1 MWRMAKSII
10 SMLII
15 TLVVVWSV
23 AGFTTV
29 KANNINLQYI
39 LYIQEIDYLAVSDMP
54 FNVYQISNGRTFN
67 RTFCIGTKSQNSFK
81 NLKYNLETQS
91 FIGGEQNGV
100 PTDELNG
107 ENSFYTLDKWIVKIT
122 GAINSQIYS
131 GEGLIQNGNISD
143 YTIFTNCDWTTD
155 EISKVKSYSKDL
167 KNVIGEGLTEEKIL
181 EIVNNSINAT
191 TNTYNEATSIY
202 YTITNNYTLY
212 KEGKLDKETLQA
224 TLTQAINQLNELNN
238 NTGNTLAD
246 LMAINNALTYAQT
259 IQQELLLKPSTSVT
273 TSVQT
278 ILQAVSNLVQ
288 QYQAGTVTQ
297 AQAMQ
302 ELRGYAYQLA
312 QLIKTDTTISDIEVI
327 NTGTN
332 VVNNF
337 IEIISNNS
345 ELKKEVSDLS
355 QQSDKE
361 ELDFIESIETDK
373 SVEDLAPSKIYLQGQ
388 VSTTDNNGGETI
400 QDLFI
405 AVWDNAL
412 VKILVPIF
420 AGFSV
425 VAVVLGRKYKL

>member
-1 MWRMAKSII
+1 
-10 SMLII
+10 MLII
-15 TLVVVWSV
+15 TPVVVWSV
-23 AGFTTV
+23 VASTTV
-29 KANNINLQYI
+29 KASNINLKYI

-54 FNVYQISNGRTFN
+54 FNVYQISDN
-67 RTFCIGTKSQNSFK
+67 RYFDKSFCIGTKSDNSFK
-81 NLKYNLETQS
+81 NLRYNLETQS
-91 FIGGEQNGV
+91 FIGGEKNGT
-100 PTDELNG
+100 PTHQYNREYAY
-107 ENSFYTLDKWIVKIT
+107 FFTLDKQSVEIT
-122 GAINSQIYS
+122 GVINSYIYS
-131 GEGLIQNGNISD
+131 GSGNGISNVLSGKINE
-143 YTIFTNCDWTTD
+143 YSVFTNCNWTQE
-155 EISKVKSYSKDL
+155 EINKVKAYSKDL

-202 YTITNNYTLY
+202 NTIQNNYTLY
-212 KEGKLDKETLQA
+212 KEGKLNKETLQA
-224 TLTQAINQLNELNN
+224 NLNQAINQLNELNN
-238 NTGNTLAD
+238 NSGNTLAD
-246 LMAINNALTYAQT
+246 LMAINNVLTYAQT

-312 QLIKTDTTISDIEVI
+312 QLIQSDTTISDIEVI

-345 ELKKEVSDLS
+345 ELNKDVSDRS
-355 QQSDKE
+355 QLSDKD

-388 VSTTDNNGGETI
+388 VSTTDNNGGETV
-400 QDLFI
+400 QDLFK

-412 VKILVPIF
+412 VKILIPIF

>member
-1 MWRMAKSII
+1 
-10 SMLII
+10 MLII
-15 TLVVVWSV
+15 IPVVSLS
-23 AGFTTV
+23 AGVFTTV
-29 KANNINLQYI
+29 KASNINLQYI

-67 RTFCIGTKSQNSFK
+67 HTFCIGTKSQISFK

-100 PTDELNG
+100 PTDELNS
-107 ENSFYTLDKWIVKIT
+107 EYSFYTLDKWIVKIT

-131 GEGLIQNGNISD
+131 GEGLIQNGKISN
-143 YTIFTNCDWTTD
+143 YTIFTNCDWSQD

-167 KNVIGEGLTEEKIL
+167 TNVIGEGLTEEKIL
-181 EIVNNSINAT
+181 EIVNSSINAT
-191 TNTYNEATSIY
+191 TNTYNETTSIY
-202 YTITNNYTLY
+202 NTITNNYTLY
-212 KEGKLDKETLQA
+212 KEGKLDKATLQA
-224 TLTQAINQLNELNN
+224 NLTQAINQLNELNN
-238 NTGNTLAD
+238 ITGNTLAD

-312 QLIKTDTTISDIEVI
+312 QLIQSDTTISDIEVI

-332 VVNNF
+332 VVSNF

-345 ELKKEVSDLS
+345 ELNKDVSDRS
-355 QQSDKE
+355 QMSDKD

-373 SVEDLAPSKIYLQGQ
+373 SVEELAPSKIYLQGQ
-388 VSTTDNNGGETI
+388 VSIADNNGGETV
-400 QDLFI
+400 QDLFK

>member
-1 MWRMAKSII
+1 MA
-10 SMLII
+10 
-15 TLVVVWSV
+15 
-23 AGFTTV
+23 GYTTV
-29 KANNINLQYI
+29 KASNINLQYI

-67 RTFCIGTKSQNSFK
+67 RTFCIGTKSGNSFK

-100 PTDELNG
+100 PTDEYND
-107 ENSFYTLDKWIVKIT
+107 EYSFYTLDKWIVKIT

-131 GEGLIQNGNISD
+131 GEGLIQNGKISD
-143 YTIFTNCDWTTD
+143 YTIFTNCEWTQD

-181 EIVNNSINAT
+181 EIVNSSINAT

-202 YTITNNYTLY
+202 NTITNNYTLY

-224 TLTQAINQLNELNN
+224 NLTQAINQLNELNN

-312 QLIKTDTTISDIEVI
+312 QLIQTDTTISDIEVI

-355 QQSDKE
+355 QKSDKD

-388 VSTTDNNGGETI
+388 VSTTDNNDGETV
-400 QDLFI
+400 QDLFK

>member
-1 MWRMAKSII
+1 M
-10 SMLII
+10 
-15 TLVVVWSV
+15 VVWSV
-23 AGFTTV
+23 GVFTTV

-54 FNVYQISNGRTFN
+54 FNVYQISNGQTFN
-67 RTFCIGTKSQNSFK
+67 RTYCIGTKSGNSFK
-81 NLKYNLETQS
+81 NLKYNFETQS
-91 FIGGEQNGV
+91 FIGGEMCGT
-100 PTDELNG
+100 PTDEYEG
-107 ENSFYTLDKWIVKIT
+107 AYSYYTLDKWIVKIT
-122 GAINSQIYS
+122 GVINSQIYS
-131 GEGLIQNGNISD
+131 GSGTITNGKISD
-143 YTIFTNCDWTTD
+143 YTVYTNSEWTQE

-167 KNVIGEGLTEEKIL
+167 KDVIGEGLTEEKII

-191 TNTYNEATSIY
+191 TNTTIQANTIQTNISNY
-202 YTITNNYTLY
+202 YTQYKNGDITQ
-212 KEGKLDKETLQA
+212 EEMQ
-224 TLTQAINQLNELNN
+224 QAINEAIAQLKSLND
-238 NTGNTLAD
+238 TSGNTLAD

-259 IQQELLLKPSTSVT
+259 VQDELLLRPSTSVT

-288 QYQAGTVTQ
+288 QYQNRTVTQ

-302 ELRGYAYQLA
+302 ELRGYAYQIA
-312 QLIKTDTTISDIEVI
+312 QLMNGELSISDVEVI
-327 NTGTN
+327 NSGTN
-332 VVNNF
+332 VINNF

-345 ELKKEVSDLS
+345 ELKKDVSELS
-355 QQSDKE
+355 QKSDKD

-388 VSTTDNNGGETI
+388 VSTTDNNGEETV
-400 QDLFI
+400 QDLFK

>member
-1 MWRMAKSII
+1 
-10 SMLII
+10 MLII
-15 TLVVVWSV
+15 TPVVVWSV
-23 AGFTTV
+23 GVFTTV
-29 KANNINLQYI
+29 KADNINLKYI
-39 LYIQEIDYLAVSDMP
+39 LYIKEIDYLAVSDMP
-54 FNVYQISNGRTFN
+54 WNVYQISNGSTYN
-67 RTFCIGTKSQNSFK
+67 RTFCIGTKSGNSFK

-91 FIGGEQNGV
+91 FIGGEMCGT
-100 PTDELNG
+100 PKDEYEG
-107 ENSFYTLDKWIVKIT
+107 AYSYYTLDKWIVKIT
-122 GAINSQIYS
+122 GVINSQIFS
-131 GEGLIQNGNISD
+131 GTGTITNGKISD
-143 YTIFTNCDWTTD
+143 YTVYTNSEWTQE

-167 KNVIGEGLTEEKIL
+167 KDVIGEGLTEEKIL
-181 EIVNNSINAT
+181 EIVNSSINAT

-202 YTITNNYTLY
+202 TTITNNYTLY

-224 TLTQAINQLNELNN
+224 NLIQAINQLNELNN

-312 QLIKTDTTISDIEVI
+312 QLIQTDTTISDIEVI

-355 QQSDKE
+355 QKSDKD

-388 VSTTDNNGGETI
+388 VSTTDSNGGETI
-400 QDLFI
+400 QDLFK

>member
-1 MWRMAKSII
+1 MTPII
-10 SMLII
+10 ILAVSL
-15 TLVVVWSV
+15 S
-23 AGFTTV
+23 AGVFTTV
-29 KANNINLQYI
+29 KADNINLQYI
-39 LYIQEIDYLAVSDMP
+39 LYIQEIDYLAVSDLP

-67 RTFCIGTKSQNSFK
+67 RTYCIGTKSGNSFK

-91 FIGGEQNGV
+91 FIGGEQNGT
-100 PTDELNG
+100 PTDEYNG
-107 ENSFYTLDKWIVKIT
+107 EYSFYNLDKWIVKIT

-131 GEGLIQNGNISD
+131 GEGLIQNGKISD
-143 YTIFTNCDWTTD
+143 YTIFTNCDWTQD

-181 EIVNNSINAT
+181 EIVNSSINAT

-202 YTITNNYTLY
+202 NTITNNYTLY

-238 NTGNTLAD
+238 NNGNTLAD

-259 IQQELLLKPSTSVT
+259 IQQELLLKPATSVT

-288 QYQAGTVTQ
+288 QYQSGVVTQ
-297 AQAMQ
+297 AQTMQ

-312 QLIKTDTTISDIEVI
+312 QLLTTDISISDVEVI

-345 ELKKEVSDLS
+345 ELNKDVSDRSQLS
-355 QQSDKE
+355 DQN
-361 ELDFIESIETDK
+361 ELDFIESIETEK
-373 SVEDLAPSKIYLQGQ
+373 SVEDLAPSKIYIQGQ
-388 VSTTDNNGGETI
+388 ASTTDNNTGESLT
-400 QDLFI
+400 DLFN
-405 AVWDNAL
+405 AVWNNAI
-412 VKILVPIF
+412 VKIMVPIF

-425 VAVVLGRKYKL
+425 IAVIFGRKYKL

>member
-1 MWRMAKSII
+1 
-10 SMLII
+10 MLII
-15 TLVVVWSV
+15 TPVVVWSAV
-23 AGFTTV
+23 VSTTV
-29 KANNINLQYI
+29 KASNINLQYI
-39 LYIQEIDYLAVSDMP
+39 LYIKEIDYLAVSDMP

-100 PTDELNG
+100 PKDEYNG
-107 ENSFYTLDKWIVKIT
+107 EYSFYTLDKWIVKIT

-131 GEGLIQNGNISD
+131 GEGLIQNGKISD
-143 YTIFTNCDWTTD
+143 YTIFTNCDWTQE
-155 EISKVKSYSKDL
+155 EINKVKSYSKDL

-181 EIVNNSINAT
+181 EIINSSINAT

-202 YTITNNYTLY
+202 NTITNNYTLY

-273 TSVQT
+273 SSVQT

-312 QLIKTDTTISDIEVI
+312 QLIQTDTTISDIEVI

-355 QQSDKE
+355 QKSDKD

-388 VSTTDNNGGETI
+388 VSTTDSTGGETI
-400 QDLFI
+400 QDLFN
-405 AVWDNAL
+405 AVWNNAL
-412 VKILVPIF
+412 VKIFVPIF
-420 AGFSV
+420 AGFAV

>member
-1 MWRMAKSII
+1 M
-10 SMLII
+10 
-15 TLVVVWSV
+15 VVS
-23 AGFTTV
+23 TTV
-29 KANNINLQYI
+29 KASNINLQYI

-67 RTFCIGTKSQNSFK
+67 RTFCIGTKSGNSFK

-100 PTDELNG
+100 PTDEYNR
-107 ENSFYTLDKWIVKIT
+107 EYSFYTLDKWIVKIT

-131 GEGLIQNGNISD
+131 GEGLIQNGKISD
-143 YTIFTNCDWTTD
+143 YTIFTNCEWSQE

-181 EIVNNSINAT
+181 EIVNSSINAT

-202 YTITNNYTLY
+202 NTITNNYTLY

-224 TLTQAINQLNELNN
+224 NLIQAINQLNELNN

-312 QLIKTDTTISDIEVI
+312 QLIQTDTTISDIEVI

-337 IEIISNNS
+337 IDIISNNN

-355 QQSDKE
+355 QKSDKD

-388 VSTTDNNGGETI
+388 VSTTDSNGGETI
-400 QDLFI
+400 QDLFK

>member
-1 MWRMAKSII
+1 
-10 SMLII
+10 MLII
-15 TLVVVWSV
+15 TPVVVWSV
-23 AGFTTV
+23 VVFTTV
-29 KANNINLQYI
+29 KASNINLQYI

-91 FIGGEQNGV
+91 FIGGEQNSL
-100 PTDELNG
+100 PTDEFNG
-107 ENSFYTLDKWIVKIT
+107 EYSFYTLDKWIVKIT

-131 GEGLIQNGNISD
+131 GEGLIQNGKISD
-143 YTIFTNCDWTTD
+143 YTIFTNCDWSQD
-155 EISKVKSYSKDL
+155 EINKVKSYSRDL

-181 EIVNNSINAT
+181 EIVNSSINAT

-202 YTITNNYTLY
+202 NTITNNYTLY

-224 TLTQAINQLNELNN
+224 NLTQAINQLNELNN
-238 NTGNTLAD
+238 NPGNTLAD

-259 IQQELLLKPSTSVT
+259 IQQELLLKPSTSIT

-288 QYQAGTVTQ
+288 QYQAGTVMQ

-312 QLIKTDTTISDIEVI
+312 QLIQTDTTISDIEVI

-355 QQSDKE
+355 QKSDKD

-388 VSTTDNNGGETI
+388 VSTTDSNGGETV
-400 QDLFI
+400 QDLFK

>member
-1 MWRMAKSII
+1 MG
-10 SMLII
+10 
-15 TLVVVWSV
+15 V
-23 AGFTTV
+23 FTTV
-29 KANNINLQYI
+29 KADNTNLKYI
-39 LYIQEIDYLAVSDMP
+39 LYIKEIDYLAVSDMP
-54 FNVYQISNGRTFN
+54 WNVYQISNGSTYN
-67 RTFCIGTKSQNSFK
+67 RTFCIGTKSGNSFK

-91 FIGGEQNGV
+91 FIGGEMCGT
-100 PTDELNG
+100 PTDEYEG
-107 ENSFYTLDKWIVKIT
+107 AYSYYTLDKWIVKIT
-122 GAINSQIYS
+122 GVINSQIFS
-131 GEGLIQNGNISD
+131 GTGTITNGKISD
-143 YTIFTNCDWTTD
+143 YTVYTNSEWTQE

-167 KNVIGEGLTEEKIL
+167 KDVIGEGLTEEKIL
-181 EIVNNSINAT
+181 EIVNSSINAT

-202 YTITNNYTLY
+202 NTITNNYTLY

-224 TLTQAINQLNELNN
+224 NLIQAINQLNELNN

-312 QLIKTDTTISDIEVI
+312 QLIQTDTTISDIEVI

-355 QQSDKE
+355 QKSDKD

-388 VSTTDNNGGETI
+388 VSTTDSNGGETI
-400 QDLFI
+400 QDLFK

>member
-1 MWRMAKSII
+1 
-10 SMLII
+10 MLII

-29 KANNINLQYI
+29 KASNINLQYI

-67 RTFCIGTKSQNSFK
+67 RTFCIGTKSGNSFK

-100 PTDELNG
+100 PIDEYNG
-107 ENSFYTLDKWIVKIT
+107 EYSFYTLDKWIVKIT

-131 GEGLIQNGNISD
+131 GEGLIQNGKISD
-143 YTIFTNCDWTTD
+143 YTIITNCDWSQE

-181 EIVNNSINAT
+181 EIVNSSINAT

-202 YTITNNYTLY
+202 NTITNNYTLY

-224 TLTQAINQLNELNN
+224 NLTQAINQLNELNN

-288 QYQAGTVTQ
+288 QYQVGTVTQ

-312 QLIKTDTTISDIEVI
+312 QLIQSDTTISDIEVI

-345 ELKKEVSDLS
+345 ELNKDVSDRS
-355 QQSDKE
+355 QLSDKD
-361 ELDFIESIETDK
+361 ELDFIESIETEK
-373 SVEDLAPSKIYLQGQ
+373 SVEELAPSKIYIQGQ
-388 VSTTDNNGGETI
+388 TSTTDNNGGETV
-400 QDLFI
+400 QDLFK
-405 AVWDNAL
+405 AVWNNAI
-412 VKILVPIF
+412 VKIMIPIF

-425 VAVVLGRKYKL
+425 IAVVFGRKYKL

>member
-1 MWRMAKSII
+1 
-10 SMLII
+10 MLII
-15 TLVVVWSV
+15 IPVVAWSV

-29 KANNINLQYI
+29 KADNINLKYI
-39 LYIQEIDYLAVSDMP
+39 LYIKEIDYLAVSDMP
-54 FNVYQISNGRTFN
+54 WNVYQISNGSTFN
-67 RTFCIGTKSQNSFK
+67 RTFCIGTKSGNSFK
-81 NLKYNLETQS
+81 KLKYNLETQS
-91 FIGGEQNGV
+91 FIGGEICGT
-100 PTDELNG
+100 PTDEYEG
-107 ENSFYTLDKWIVKIT
+107 AYSYYTIDKWIVKIT
-122 GAINSQIYS
+122 GVINSQIYS
-131 GEGLIQNGNISD
+131 GTGTITNGKISD
-143 YTIFTNCDWTTD
+143 YTVYTNSEWTQE

-181 EIVNNSINAT
+181 EIVNSSINAT

-202 YTITNNYTLY
+202 NTITNNYTLY

-224 TLTQAINQLNELNN
+224 NLIQAINQLNELNN

-312 QLIKTDTTISDIEVI
+312 QLIQTDTTISDIEVI

-355 QQSDKE
+355 QKSDKD

-388 VSTTDNNGGETI
+388 VSTTDSNGGETI
-400 QDLFI
+400 QDLFK

>member
-1 MWRMAKSII
+1 
-10 SMLII
+10 MLII
-15 TLVVVWSV
+15 TPVVAWS
-23 AGFTTV
+23 AGVSTMV
-29 KANNINLQYI
+29 KASNINLQYI

-100 PTDELNG
+100 PTDEYNG
-107 ENSFYTLDKWIVKIT
+107 EYSFYNLDKWLVKIT

-131 GEGLIQNGNISD
+131 GEGLIQNGKISD
-143 YTIFTNCDWTTD
+143 YTIFTNCDWSQE
-155 EISKVKSYSKDL
+155 EINKVKSYSKDL

-181 EIVNNSINAT
+181 EIVNNSINET

-202 YTITNNYTLY
+202 NNIQNNYTLY

-224 TLTQAINQLNELNN
+224 ILIQAINQLNELNN

-246 LMAINNALTYAQT
+246 LIAINNALTYAQT

-312 QLIKTDTTISDIEVI
+312 QLIQSDTTISDIEVI

-345 ELKKEVSDLS
+345 ELNKDVSDRS
-355 QQSDKE
+355 QMSDKD
-361 ELDFIESIETDK
+361 ELAFIESIETDK

-388 VSTTDNNGGETI
+388 VSTADNNGGETV
-400 QDLFI
+400 QDLFK

>member
-1 MWRMAKSII
+1 
-10 SMLII
+10 MLII
-15 TLVVVWSV
+15 TPVVVWSV
-23 AGFTTV
+23 GVFTTV
-29 KANNINLQYI
+29 KADNINLKYI
-39 LYIQEIDYLAVSDMP
+39 LYIKEIDYLAVSDMP
-54 FNVYQISNGRTFN
+54 WNVYQISNGSTYN
-67 RTFCIGTKSQNSFK
+67 RTFCIGTKSGNSFK

-91 FIGGEQNGV
+91 FIGGEMCGT
-100 PTDELNG
+100 PTDEYEG
-107 ENSFYTLDKWIVKIT
+107 AYSYYTLDKWIVTIT
-122 GAINSQIYS
+122 GVINSQIFS
-131 GEGLIQNGNISD
+131 GTGTITNGKISD
-143 YTIFTNCDWTTD
+143 YTVYTNSEWTQE

-167 KNVIGEGLTEEKIL
+167 KDVIGEGLTEEKIL
-181 EIVNNSINAT
+181 EIVNSSINAT

-202 YTITNNYTLY
+202 STITNNYTLY

-224 TLTQAINQLNELNN
+224 NLIQAINQLNELNN

-312 QLIKTDTTISDIEVI
+312 QLIQTDTTISDIEVI

-355 QQSDKE
+355 QKSDKD

-388 VSTTDNNGGETI
+388 VSTTDSNGGETI
-400 QDLFI
+400 QDLFK

>member
-1 MWRMAKSII
+1 M
-10 SMLII
+10 
-15 TLVVVWSV
+15 VVWSV
-23 AGFTTV
+23 VVSTTV

-54 FNVYQISNGRTFN
+54 FNIYQISNGRTFN
-67 RTFCIGTKSQNSFK
+67 RTFCIGTKSGNSFK

-91 FIGGEQNGV
+91 FIGGEQNGT
-100 PTDELNG
+100 PTDEYNG
-107 ENSFYTLDKWIVKIT
+107 EYSFYTLDKWIVKIT

-131 GEGLIQNGNISD
+131 GEGLIQNGKISD
-143 YTIFTNCDWTTD
+143 YTIFTNCDWSQD

-181 EIVNNSINAT
+181 EIVNSSINAT

-202 YTITNNYTLY
+202 NTITNNYTLY

-312 QLIKTDTTISDIEVI
+312 QLIQTDTTISDIEVI

-355 QQSDKE
+355 QQSDKD

-388 VSTTDNNGGETI
+388 VSTTDSTGGETI
-400 QDLFI
+400 QDLFN
-405 AVWDNAL
+405 AVWNNAL

-420 AGFSV
+420 AGFAV

>member
-1 MWRMAKSII
+1 
-10 SMLII
+10 MLII
-15 TLVVVWSV
+15 IPAVSLS
-23 AGFTTV
+23 AGVFTTV
-29 KANNINLQYI
+29 KASNINLQYI

-67 RTFCIGTKSQNSFK
+67 RTFCIGTKSGNSFK

-100 PTDELNG
+100 PTDEYNG
-107 ENSFYTLDKWIVKIT
+107 EYSFYTLDKWIVKIT

-131 GEGLIQNGNISD
+131 GEGIIQNGKISD
-143 YTIFTNCDWTTD
+143 YTIFTNCDWSQE

-181 EIVNNSINAT
+181 EIVNSSINAT

-202 YTITNNYTLY
+202 NTITNNYTLY

-312 QLIKTDTTISDIEVI
+312 QLIQSDTTISDIEVI

-345 ELKKEVSDLS
+345 ELNKDVSDRS
-355 QQSDKE
+355 QLSDKD

-373 SVEDLAPSKIYLQGQ
+373 SVDDLAPSKIYLQGQ
-388 VSTTDNNGGETI
+388 VSTTDSAGGETV
-400 QDLFI
+400 QDLFN
-405 AVWDNAL
+405 AVWNNSL

-425 VAVVLGRKYKL
+425 IAVVLGRKYKL

>member
-1 MWRMAKSII
+1 M
-10 SMLII
+10 
-15 TLVVVWSV
+15 

-29 KANNINLQYI
+29 KADNINLKYI
-39 LYIQEIDYLAVSDMP
+39 LYIKEIDYLAVSDMP
-54 FNVYQISNGRTFN
+54 WNVYQISNGSTFN
-67 RTFCIGTKSQNSFK
+67 RTFCIGTKSGNSFK

-91 FIGGEQNGV
+91 FIGGEMCGT
-100 PTDELNG
+100 PTDEYEG
-107 ENSFYTLDKWIVKIT
+107 AYSYYTLDKWIVKIT
-122 GAINSQIYS
+122 GVINSQIYS
-131 GEGLIQNGNISD
+131 DTGTITNGKISD
-143 YTIFTNCDWTTD
+143 YTVYTNSEWTQE

-191 TNTYNEATSIY
+191 TNTYKEATSIY
-202 YTITNNYTLY
+202 NTITNNYTLY

-273 TSVQT
+273 TAVQS
-278 ILQAVSNLVQ
+278 ILQAVSNLVK
-288 QYQAGTVTQ
+288 QYQDGTVTQ

-312 QLIKTDTTISDIEVI
+312 QLIQSDTTISDIEVI

-345 ELKKEVSDLS
+345 ELNKDVSDRS
-355 QQSDKE
+355 QINDKD

-373 SVEDLAPSKIYLQGQ
+373 SVEDLAPSKIYLQEQ
-388 VSTTDNNGGETI
+388 VSTADNNGGETI
-400 QDLFI
+400 QDLFK

>member
-1 MWRMAKSII
+1 
-10 SMLII
+10 MLII
-15 TLVVVWSV
+15 TPVVVWSV
-23 AGFTTV
+23 GVFTTV
-29 KANNINLQYI
+29 KADNINLKYI
-39 LYIQEIDYLAVSDMP
+39 LYIKEIDYLAVSDMP
-54 FNVYQISNGRTFN
+54 WNVYQISNGSTYN
-67 RTFCIGTKSQNSFK
+67 RTFCIGTKSGNSFK

-91 FIGGEQNGV
+91 FIGGEMCGT
-100 PTDELNG
+100 PTDEYEG
-107 ENSFYTLDKWIVKIT
+107 AYSYYTLDKWIIKIT
-122 GAINSQIYS
+122 GVINSQIFS
-131 GEGLIQNGNISD
+131 GTGTITNGKIND
-143 YTIFTNCDWTTD
+143 YTVYTNSEWTQE

-167 KNVIGEGLTEEKIL
+167 KDVIGEGLTEEKIL
-181 EIVNNSINAT
+181 EIVNSSINAT

-202 YTITNNYTLY
+202 NTITNNYTLY

-224 TLTQAINQLNELNN
+224 NLIQAINQLNELNN

-312 QLIKTDTTISDIEVI
+312 QLIQTDTTISDIEVI

-355 QQSDKE
+355 QKSDKD

-388 VSTTDNNGGETI
+388 VSTTDSNGGETI
-400 QDLFI
+400 QDLFK

>member
-1 MWRMAKSII
+1 
-10 SMLII
+10 MLII

-23 AGFTTV
+23 AGYTTV

-67 RTFCIGTKSQNSFK
+67 RTFCIGTKSSNSFR
-81 NLKYNLETQS
+81 NLKYNLETKS

-100 PTDELNG
+100 PTDEYNG
-107 ENSFYTLDKWIVKIT
+107 EYSFYTLDKWIVKIT

-131 GEGLIQNGNISD
+131 GEGLIQNGKISD
-143 YTIFTNCDWTTD
+143 YTIFTNCDWSQD
-155 EISKVKSYSKDL
+155 EINKVKAYSKDL

-181 EIVNNSINAT
+181 EIVNSSINAT

-202 YTITNNYTLY
+202 NTITNNYTLY

-224 TLTQAINQLNELNN
+224 TLTQVINQLNELNN

-259 IQQELLLKPSTSVT
+259 IQQELLLKPSTNVT

-288 QYQAGTVTQ
+288 QYQNRSVTQ

-312 QLIKTDTTISDIEVI
+312 QLLNGDISISDVEVI
-327 NTGTN
+327 NTATN

-345 ELKKEVSDLS
+345 ELKKEVSELS
-355 QQSDKE
+355 QQSDKD
-361 ELDFIESIETDK
+361 ELDFIESIETEQ
-373 SVEDLAPSKIYLQGQ
+373 SIEDLAPSKIYLQGQ
-388 VSTTDNNGGETI
+388 TTTADNNGGGETI
-400 QDLFI
+400 TDLFQ
-405 AVWDNAL
+405 AVWNNAL
-412 VKILVPIF
+412 VKILIPIF
-420 AGFSV
+420 AGFSI

>member
-1 MWRMAKSII
+1 M
-10 SMLII
+10 
-15 TLVVVWSV
+15 

-29 KANNINLQYI
+29 KASNINLQYI

-100 PTDELNG
+100 PTDEYNG
-107 ENSFYTLDKWIVKIT
+107 EYSFYTLDKWIVKIT

-131 GEGLIQNGNISD
+131 GEGLIQNGKISD
-143 YTIFTNCDWTTD
+143 YTIFTNCDWSQD
-155 EISKVKSYSKDL
+155 EINKVKAYSKDL

-181 EIVNNSINAT
+181 EIINNSINAT
-191 TNTYNEATSIY
+191 TNTYNQATSIY
-202 YTITNNYTLY
+202 NTIQNNYTLY

-246 LMAINNALTYAQT
+246 LIAINNALTYAQT

-278 ILQAVSNLVQ
+278 ILQAVSNLVK
-288 QYQAGTVTQ
+288 QYQTGTVTQ

-312 QLIKTDTTISDIEVI
+312 QLIQTDTTISDIEVI

-355 QQSDKE
+355 QQSDKD

-400 QDLFI
+400 QDLFN
-405 AVWDNAL
+405 AVWNNAL

-420 AGFSV
+420 AGFAV

>member
-1 MWRMAKSII
+1 
-10 SMLII
+10 MLII
-15 TLVVVWSV
+15 TPVVVWSV
-23 AGFTTV
+23 GVFTTV
-29 KANNINLQYI
+29 KADNINLKYI
-39 LYIQEIDYLAVSDMP
+39 LYIKEIDYLAVSDMP
-54 FNVYQISNGRTFN
+54 WNVYQISNGSTYN
-67 RTFCIGTKSQNSFK
+67 RTFCIGTKSGNSFK

-91 FIGGEQNGV
+91 FIGGEMCGT
-100 PTDELNG
+100 PTDEYEG
-107 ENSFYTLDKWIVKIT
+107 AYSYYTLDKWIVKIT
-122 GAINSQIYS
+122 GVINSQIFS
-131 GEGLIQNGNISD
+131 GTGTITNGKISD
-143 YTIFTNCDWTTD
+143 YTVYTNSEWTKE

-167 KNVIGEGLTEEKIL
+167 KDVIGEGLTEEKIL
-181 EIVNNSINAT
+181 EIVNSSINAT

-202 YTITNNYTLY
+202 TTITNNYTLY

-224 TLTQAINQLNELNN
+224 NLIQAINQLNELNN

-259 IQQELLLKPSTSVT
+259 IQQELLLKPSTNVT

-312 QLIKTDTTISDIEVI
+312 QLIQTDTTISDIEVI

-355 QQSDKE
+355 QKSDKD

-388 VSTTDNNGGETI
+388 VSTTDSNGGETI
-400 QDLFI
+400 QDLFK

>member
-1 MWRMAKSII
+1 MA
-10 SMLII
+10 
-15 TLVVVWSV
+15 
-23 AGFTTV
+23 GYTTV
-29 KANNINLQYI
+29 KADNINLKYI
-39 LYIQEIDYLAVSDMP
+39 LYIKEIDYLAVSDMP
-54 FNVYQISNGRTFN
+54 WNVYQISNGSTYN
-67 RTFCIGTKSQNSFK
+67 RTFCIGTKSGNSFK

-91 FIGGEQNGV
+91 FIGGEICGT
-100 PTDELNG
+100 PTDEYEG
-107 ENSFYTLDKWIVKIT
+107 AYSYYTLDKWLVKIT
-122 GAINSQIYS
+122 GAINSQIYTGS
-131 GEGLIQNGNISD
+131 GTITNGKISD
-143 YTIFTNCDWTTD
+143 YTVYTNSEWTQE

-167 KNVIGEGLTEEKIL
+167 KDVIGEGLTEEKII
-181 EIVNNSINAT
+181 EIVNNIINAT

-202 YTITNNYTLY
+202 NTITNNYTLY

-224 TLTQAINQLNELNN
+224 TLNQAINQLKELNN

-259 IQQELLLKPSTSVT
+259 IQQELLLKPSTSIT

-312 QLIKTDTTISDIEVI
+312 QLIQTDTTISDIEVI

-355 QQSDKE
+355 QKSDKD

-400 QDLFI
+400 QDLFN
-405 AVWDNAL
+405 AVWNNAL

-420 AGFSV
+420 AGFAV

>member
-1 MWRMAKSII
+1 
-10 SMLII
+10 MLII

>member
-1 MWRMAKSII
+1 
-10 SMLII
+10 MLII
-15 TLVVVWSV
+15 IPVVSWSAV
-23 AGFTTV
+23 ASTTV
-29 KANNINLQYI
+29 KASNINLQYI

-54 FNVYQISNGRTFN
+54 FNVYQISNGSTFN

-100 PTDELNG
+100 PTDEYNR
-107 ENSFYTLDKWIVKIT
+107 EYSFYTLDKWIVKIT
-122 GAINSQIYS
+122 GAINSQIYN
-131 GEGLIQNGNISD
+131 GEGLIQNGKISD
-143 YTIFTNCDWTTD
+143 YTIFTNCDWSQD
-155 EISKVKSYSKDL
+155 EINKVKAYSKDL

-202 YTITNNYTLY
+202 NTITNNYTLY

-224 TLTQAINQLNELNN
+224 NLTQAINQLNELNN

-246 LMAINNALTYAQT
+246 LIAINNALTYAQT

-288 QYQAGTVTQ
+288 QYQADTVTQ

-312 QLIKTDTTISDIEVI
+312 QLIQTDTTISDIEVI

-345 ELKKEVSDLS
+345 ELKKDVSDRS
-355 QQSDKE
+355 QLSDKE
-361 ELDFIESIETDK
+361 ELEFIESIETEK
-373 SVEDLAPSKIYLQGQ
+373 SIEDLAPSKIYLQGQ
-388 VSTTDNNGGETI
+388 VSTTDNTGGETV
-400 QDLFI
+400 QDLFK

-425 VAVVLGRKYKL
+425 IAVVLGRKYKL

>member
-1 MWRMAKSII
+1 
-10 SMLII
+10 MLII

-39 LYIQEIDYLAVSDMP
+39 LYIKEIDYLAVSDIP

-67 RTFCIGTKSQNSFK
+67 RTFCIGTKSSNSFK

-100 PTDELNG
+100 PTDEYND
-107 ENSFYTLDKWIVKIT
+107 EYSFYTLDKWIVKIT

-131 GEGLIQNGNISD
+131 GDGLIQNGKISD
-143 YTIFTNCDWTTD
+143 YTIFTNCDWSQD
-155 EISKVKSYSKDL
+155 EINKVKAYSKDL

-202 YTITNNYTLY
+202 NTITNNYTLY

-259 IQQELLLKPSTSVT
+259 IQQELLLKPSTSIT

-312 QLIKTDTTISDIEVI
+312 QLIQTDTTISDIEVI

-355 QQSDKE
+355 QQSDKD

-400 QDLFI
+400 QDLFN
-405 AVWDNAL
+405 AVWNNAL

-420 AGFSV
+420 AGFAV

>member
-1 MWRMAKSII
+1 MLRMVKNII
-10 SMLII
+10 LMLII
-15 TLVVVWSV
+15 IPVVSWS
-23 AGFTTV
+23 AGVFTTV

-54 FNVYQISNGRTFN
+54 FNVYQISNGSTFN
-67 RTFCIGTKSQNSFK
+67 RTFCIGTKSSNSFK

-91 FIGGEQNGV
+91 FIGGEMCGT
-100 PTDELNG
+100 PTDDYEG
-107 ENSFYTLDKWIVKIT
+107 EYSYYTLDKWIVKIT
-122 GAINSQIYS
+122 GVINSQIFS
-131 GEGLIQNGNISD
+131 GTGTITNGKISD
-143 YTIFTNCDWTTD
+143 YTVYTNSEWTQE

-167 KNVIGEGLTEEKIL
+167 KDVIGEGLTEEEII

-191 TNTYNEATSIY
+191 TNTTIQANTIQTNISNY
-202 YTITNNYTLY
+202 YTQYKNGVITQ
-212 KEGKLDKETLQA
+212 EEMQ
-224 TLTQAINQLNELNN
+224 QAINEAIAQLKTLND
-238 NTGNTLAD
+238 TSGNTLAD

-259 IQQELLLKPSTSVT
+259 VQDELLLRPSTSVT

-288 QYQAGTVTQ
+288 QYQNRTVTQ

-312 QLIKTDTTISDIEVI
+312 QLMNGELSVSDVEVI
-327 NTGTN
+327 NAGTN

-355 QQSDKE
+355 QQSDKD

-388 VSTTDNNGGETI
+388 VSTTDTNGGETI
-400 QDLFI
+400 QDLFK

-425 VAVVLGRKYKL
+425 IAVVLGRKYKL

>member
-1 MWRMAKSII
+1 MTPII
-10 SMLII
+10 ILAVSL
-15 TLVVVWSV
+15 S
-23 AGFTTV
+23 AGVFTTV
-29 KANNINLQYI
+29 KADNINLQYI
-39 LYIQEIDYLAVSDMP
+39 LYIQEIDYLAVSDLP

-67 RTFCIGTKSQNSFK
+67 RTYCIGTKSGNSFK

-91 FIGGEQNGV
+91 FIGGEQNGT
-100 PTDELNG
+100 PTDKYNG
-107 ENSFYTLDKWIVKIT
+107 EYSFYTLDKWIVKIT

-131 GEGLIQNGNISD
+131 GEGLIQNGKISD
-143 YTIFTNCDWTTD
+143 YTIFTNCDWSQD
-155 EISKVKSYSKDL
+155 EIRKVKSYSKDL

-181 EIVNNSINAT
+181 EIVNSSINAT

-202 YTITNNYTLY
+202 NTITNNYTLY

-259 IQQELLLKPSTSVT
+259 IQQELLLKPATSVT

-288 QYQAGTVTQ
+288 QYQSGVVTQ
-297 AQAMQ
+297 AQTMQ

-312 QLIKTDTTISDIEVI
+312 QLLTTDISISDVEVI

-345 ELKKEVSDLS
+345 ELNKDVSDRS
-355 QQSDKE
+355 QMSDKD

-400 QDLFI
+400 QDLFN
-405 AVWDNAL
+405 AVWNNAL

-420 AGFSV
+420 AGFAV